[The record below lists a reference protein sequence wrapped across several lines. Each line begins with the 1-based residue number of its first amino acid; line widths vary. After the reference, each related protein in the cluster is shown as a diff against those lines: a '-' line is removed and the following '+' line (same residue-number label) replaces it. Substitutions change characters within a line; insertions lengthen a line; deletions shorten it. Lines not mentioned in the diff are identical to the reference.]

1 MASLLRVQGL
11 EKKYHQGPGGPLP
24 ALRGIDL
31 TLERGETLALVGE
44 SGCGKSTLGRC
55 VLLLERPSAG
65 TILLDGVPL
74 DPSSRRS
81 RAALRQQTQLIFQDP
96 FSSLDPRMDA
106 AHIVAEPLKIHGL
119 GGVEQVPGLLEQVG
133 LDPELMDRFPHQLSG
148 GQRQR
153 LALARALASRPSLI
167 VADEPTSSLDLPAR
181 ARVIELLARLQRE
194 HNLAYLL
201 ISHDLQLVS
210 RVAHKVAVMYLGRI
224 VETGATMDLL
234 RRPQHPYTNALVA
247 AAPSLERAMEARPA
261 PLQGEV
267 PDPRS
272 PPLGCPFHPRC
283 PTFVEKRGE
292 ACRRTEPPLVLGVG
306 GRGTACH
313 EVSADGGYGDRD

>member
-1 MASLLRVQGL
+1 MTALLRVQGL
-11 EKKYHQGPGGPLP
+11 EKKYHQASGPPLP
-24 ALRGIDL
+24 ALRGVDL
-31 TLERGETLALVGE
+31 SLERGETLALVGE

-65 TILLDGVPL
+65 KIELDGEPI

-96 FSSLDPRMDA
+96 FSSLDPRLDA

-119 GGVEQVPGLLEQVG
+119 GGVEKVPGLLEQVG
-133 LDPELMDRFPHQLSG
+133 LDPEVLGRFPHQLSG

-153 LALARALASRPSLI
+153 LALARALASKPSLI
-167 VADEPTSSLDLPAR
+167 VADEPTSSLDLPTR
-181 ARVIELLARLQRE
+181 ALIIDLLARLQRE

-201 ISHDLQLVS
+201 ISHDLHLVG
-210 RVAHKVAVMYLGRI
+210 RVAHKVAVMYLGRV
-224 VETGATMDLL
+224 VETGPAREVLQ
-234 RRPQHPYTNALVA
+234 RPRHPYTRALVD
-247 AAPSLERAMEARPA
+247 AAPRLESSGQAGPA
-261 PLQGEV
+261 PLDGEV
-267 PDPRS
+267 PNPQS

-283 PTFVEKRGE
+283 PLFLQRNGE
-292 ACRRTEPPLVLGVG
+292 ACRRTEPSLISGAG

-313 EVSADGGYGDRD
+313 DVLESA